1 MRLLNYVIAAM
12 AMLCVV
18 ACEKPMED
26 KNVYPTL
33 ETLDNTMWY
42 SYDQKT
48 NTYYD
53 IWYDGEGRGRMLG
66 YDTQER
72 ENETVNRPFD
82 YTFEP
87 ANDIHDGVV
96 LVNFDD
102 GMRYGGPLIPKGT
115 FQISNTDVYFIQL
128 YEVDED
134 GNIIYDMDGNIK
146 STIQMW
152 KE

>member
-87 ANDIHDGVV
+87 ANDIQEAFFHNRGR
-96 LVNFDD
+96 LFSKIH
-102 GMRYGGPLIPKGT
+102 YPLAAKG
-115 FQISNTDVYFIQL
+115 
-128 YEVDED
+128 
-134 GNIIYDMDGNIK
+134 
-146 STIQMW
+146 
-152 KE
+152 

>member
-1 MRLLNYVIAAM
+1 MKLYNYLIAAL
-12 AMLCVV
+12 ATLTI
-18 ACEKPMED
+18 ACAPEAESPKE
-26 KNVYPTL
+26 YPAL
-33 ETLDNTMWY
+33 ATLDNTMWY

-72 ENETVNRPFD
+72 ENEIVNRPFD

-96 LVNFDD
+96 RVNFDD
-102 GMRYGGPLIPKGT
+102 GIRYGGPLIPKGT
-115 FQISNTDVYFIQL
+115 FQINNTDVYFIQL
-128 YEVDED
+128 YEVDEE
-134 GNIIYDMDGNIK
+134 GNVIYDLEGHIK
-146 STIQMW
+146 SAIQMW